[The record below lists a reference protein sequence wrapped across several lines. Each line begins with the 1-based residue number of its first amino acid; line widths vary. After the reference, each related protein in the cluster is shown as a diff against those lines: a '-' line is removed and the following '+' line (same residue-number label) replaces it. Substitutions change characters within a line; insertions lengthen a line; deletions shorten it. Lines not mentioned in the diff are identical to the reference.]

1 MALIP
6 LGNEMFIDTD
16 DLEQAEYHY
25 YRKAESLAG
34 KVPGAQD
41 VARRI
46 LRGQLTAEQIDTLP
60 RYEWLRTPDESER
73 RINHE

>member
-6 LGNEMFIDTD
+6 IGNEMFIDTD

-25 YRKAESLAG
+25 FRKAESMG
-34 KVPGAQD
+34 RHD
-41 VARRI
+41 TARRI

-60 RYEWLRTPDESER
+60 RYEWLRTRTEVTDET
-73 RINHE
+73 